1 MKMRIALVLAAVLTM
16 AVVAFAQDMT
26 PSVTVSDQ
34 LSLDGEVVVDTVV
47 AAEPG
52 WMVIHADNGG
62 APGPVIGFEQVAAG
76 ENTSVHVEIDATM
89 ATPLLFAMLHVDTG
103 EAGVYEFGQVE
114 GADGPVTVD
123 GQVVTPP
130 FNVELVRA
138 YDQFVVDNTV
148 TLTAVATQ
156 QDGFIVVHADSGEG
170 SPGPVAGF
178 APVTAGTNT
187 DIVVELEGDLTN
199 LMFPMLHVD
208 TGEAGVYEFGQVEGA
223 DGPVVL
229 DGTVAT
235 FPITTGTP
243 AMRLDDQLVTD
254 TVEADS
260 VLSDGP
266 GWLVIHA
273 DGGQGSPGPVIGQAL
288 VEDGVNIDVI
298 VEVDPA
304 GVTPTVFPMLH
315 VDTGEAGVYEFGQVE
330 GADGPVM
337 VDGQVLTFGIS
348 AEGGMGDMMMDDMEM
363 EEGTEGEASMGG
375 DAAVSIANFAFDET
389 AMTVA
394 VGTTVTWTNE
404 DGAPHTVTA
413 DDGAFD
419 SGNMDSG
426 DVFSFTFEEPGT
438 YAYFCEYHG
447 GAGGQG
453 MAGTITVQ

>member
-1 MKMRIALVLAAVLTM
+1 
-16 AVVAFAQDMT
+16 
-26 PSVTVSDQ
+26 
-34 LSLDGEVVVDTVV
+34 
-47 AAEPG
+47 
-52 WMVIHADNGG
+52 
-62 APGPVIGFEQVAAG
+62 
-76 ENTSVHVEIDATM
+76 
-89 ATPLLFAMLHVDTG
+89 
-103 EAGVYEFGQVE
+103 
-114 GADGPVTVD
+114 
-123 GQVVTPP
+123 
-130 FNVELVRA
+130 
-138 YDQFVVDNTV
+138 VVDNTV
-148 TLTAVATQ
+148 TIATVAAS
-156 QDGFIVVHADSGEG
+156 QDGWIVVHADSGEG

-243 AMRLDDQLVTD
+243 AMRLDDQVVTD

-375 DAAVSIANFAFDET
+375 DAAVSIANFAFDEA